1 MKRRRR
7 EPFRPAGWH
16 ALRHSARPSRSQG
29 LARPARKCRDIRPWR
44 GRHGKPRRCLP
55 SRAVPPP
62 VGPAM
67 PGATS
72 HPARA
77 RPTIPAPCRVWAPSG
92 AFSRFASP
100 SEGKSGRQAARC
112 RVLRPHRRGNVGAKR
127 PGFAFRV
134 PIGGEMWVPTGA
146 FSRFRPHRRGNVGAI
161 SAATFVSH
169 PEAGD
174 DGRRLPARRALTRPG
189 RDVLVNAPAVFPVRS
204 ADRGTDARSTSLLV
218 NRLAVFPVRPAD
230 RGTDARSRRLLV
242 NAPAVFPVRPADG
255 GGAHGDVSGP
265 RDPSWP
271 FSGVPAADSLLIR
284 RHPRSLYTYPPFF
297 VHSVHFA
304 VPIRLRA
311 ILPDALAQFRGVFLK
326 PCRTDRGW
334 WVGRRADEPA
344 LARSTRPG
352 KTPQP
357 PIRSTRAVFSCNPD

>member
-1 MKRRRR
+1 
-7 EPFRPAGWH
+7 
-16 ALRHSARPSRSQG
+16 
-29 LARPARKCRDIRPWR
+29 
-44 GRHGKPRRCLP
+44 
-55 SRAVPPP
+55 
-62 VGPAM
+62 M
-67 PGATS
+67 PDATC

-255 GGAHGDVSGP
+255 GTAARPRRLLVNRPAVFPVRPADGGTDARSGRLLVNAPAVFPVRPADGGGAHGDVSGP